1 MKIAIGSDHAG
12 YRLKQ
17 CIMAWLSELGHK
29 VEDFGA
35 FSDAQPA
42 DNYHLIG
49 AEVAAAVVS
58 GRAERGILMCGTGI
72 GMCIA
77 ANKVP
82 GAWAALCND
91 LFTAQKSRQHNNANL
106 LVMGA
111 RLIGEELAKEIVRVW
126 LSTPY
131 AGGRHEPRNAN
142 LRLIEERYAR
152 RADETGEERGDV
164 GSALSGTGPAG
175 PRAVS

>member
-17 CIMAWLSELGHK
+17 CIMAWLSELGHQ

-58 GRAERGILMCGTGI
+58 GRAERGILMCGTG
-72 GMCIA
+72 
-77 ANKVP
+77 
-82 GAWAALCND
+82 
-91 LFTAQKSRQHNNANL
+91 NL

-131 AGGRHEPRNAN
+131 AGGRHAPRNAN

-152 RADETGEERGDV
+152 RADETAEERGDV
-164 GSALSGTGPAG
+164 GSALFGTGPAG